1 MKWRKK
7 ARDFFAFLR
16 KSLDNHPL
24 IFIICL
30 SLLENLMIES
40 LSRHSLFKGL
50 YHLITSP
57 GIFIYNSAIIMLT
70 LSLALFFKRRVFGIV
85 LFTIPWLVC
94 GIANCVILAIRITPL
109 GAIDFQI
116 MKISLILI
124 YLEGWQRI
132 LLYCAV
138 ALFAIAMVTLWIAG
152 PKVKEKIRYGRETL
166 TIVCVGVAVAV
177 MSFVMQGIFDVG
189 SDFTDIAGAYEKYG
203 FAYSFSSSI
212 FDTGMDEPE
221 NYDKARIEEIM
232 LQLPETNDAS
242 GALKPDIILIQMES
256 FIDAKTIKGIT
267 FSDDPAPV
275 HTYLRENYSTGKI
288 EVPSFGGGT
297 ANTEFEILT
306 GINLDKFGPG
316 EYPYKTVLQEETC
329 ETIAYNLGEIGY
341 SAHAIHNHTGDFYDR
356 DIVYPRLGFDSFQ
369 SIEYMSG
376 YETTPYGW
384 CRDKALTKEIMT
396 ALTHTDKQHGVHEDT
411 PRFIWTVSVQG
422 HGAYPSAP
430 IEGSTNV
437 IDITGDRY
445 EESDMCALEYYV
457 NQAWEMDM
465 FLGSLISV
473 LETRERPTLLIAY
486 GDHLPSLNLTEDD
499 ITTGNLFATEYVT
512 WNNFGLKKT
521 DRDLRTY
528 ELSAEIMGWLGF
540 NNGNITKLHQ
550 YMSAENPPV
559 TEEKYQNMMAILAYD
574 MLYGE
579 NIQFNG
585 KKPYKELSMR
595 MGTLPV
601 TVDSI
606 KVMDGNLY
614 VQGSGF
620 TAESNIFINGEKVE
634 TMVLSEYSLVAKNV
648 TVNNKDEIKT
658 GQTDSQRDILS
669 YSNSVI
675 YDESIHK
682 IKNQ

>member
-30 SLLENLMIES
+30 SLFENLFVES
-40 LSRHSLFKGL
+40 LGRHSLFKGL
-50 YHLITSP
+50 YHMITSP
-57 GIFIYNSAIIMLT
+57 GVFFYNSLIIMLT
-70 LSLALFFKRRVFGIV
+70 LSLALLFRRRVFWLV
-85 LFTIPWLVC
+85 VFTIPWLVC
-94 GIANCVILAIRITPL
+94 AIANCVILTIRITPL
-109 GAIDFQI
+109 SAIDFQI

-132 LLYCAV
+132 LLYCAI
-138 ALFAIAMVTLWIAG
+138 ALFAIAMITLWIAG
-152 PKVKEKIRYGRETL
+152 PKFSGKMQYGKKL
-166 TIVCVGVAVAV
+166 ASVAGIGIAITV
-177 MSFVMQGIFDVG
+177 MTFAMQGIFGVG
-189 SDFTDIAGAYEKYG
+189 SDFTDIAVAYEKYG
-203 FAYSFSSSI
+203 FAYSFASSV

-221 NYDKARIEEIM
+221 HYDNAQIQEIM
-232 LQLPETNDAS
+232 AALPETNDTS
-242 GALKPDIILIQMES
+242 DVIKPDIILIQLES
-256 FIDAKTIKGIT
+256 FIDAKTIKGLT

-275 HTYLRENYSTGKI
+275 HTALREKYSTGSL

-329 ETIAYNLGEIGY
+329 ETMAYNLRELGY

-369 SIEYMSG
+369 SIEYMTG

-396 ALTHTDKQHGVHEDT
+396 ALTHTDTDHGVKEDT
-411 PRFIWTVSVQG
+411 PRFVWTVSVQG
-422 HGAYPSAP
+422 HGAYPSEP

-437 IDITGDRY
+437 IKITGDRY

-473 LETRERPTLLIAY
+473 LETRDRPTLLIAY

-499 ITTGNLFATEYVT
+499 ITTGELYATEYVT
-512 WNNFGLKKT
+512 WNNFGLEKADKN
-521 DRDLRTY
+521 LRTY
-528 ELSAEIMGWLGF
+528 ELSAQIMSWLGF

-550 YMSAENPPV
+550 NMFVKNPLL
-559 TEEKYQNMMAILAYD
+559 TEVEYQEQMAIIAYD

-579 NIQFNG
+579 NIQFGG
-585 KKPYKELSMR
+585 KKPYKELNMR
-595 MGTLPV
+595 MGTLPI

-606 KVMDGNLY
+606 RVMDGCLY

-620 TAESNIFINGEKVE
+620 TEKSSIFINGEKVS
-634 TMVLSEYSLVAKNV
+634 TMVLSEYSLMAKDV
-648 TVNNKDEIKT
+648 TLNNKDEIKT
-658 GQTDSQRDILS
+658 GQIDSRSDALS
-669 YSNSVI
+669 YSNSII
-675 YDESIHK
+675 YDVNLHK
-682 IKNQ
+682 IKNE